1 MSKAQIVLS
10 ALQKSEFLVSLFVA
24 EKISSISLPLSK
36 YLQTVSLDFSSALR
50 LADDVL
56 FTACNLRSHA
66 EEVFRELF
74 EHVMSVCEKL
84 GY

>member
-1 MSKAQIVLS
+1 MQIG
-10 ALQKSEFLVSLFVA
+10 EFLVLLFVA
-24 EKISSISLPLSK
+24 EKIFSISLPLSK
-36 YLQTVSLDFSSALR
+36 YSQTVSLDFFSVLR

-56 FTACNLRSHA
+56 FTACNLRSRA